1 MMAGAKDTRAGQG
14 AANVVSRKRLI
25 LSLGV
30 GIVAMSSA
38 SILIRMA
45 QAEGV
50 PSLSIAA
57 WRLVLAS
64 LVLLPY
70 AVLTRRE
77 EMRSLSRREWLL
89 VALSGIFLGLH
100 FAAWIG
106 SLSMT
111 SVASSVV
118 LVSMGPVFVALGS
131 RLFLSERLST
141 LLAVGIAIA
150 GAGSAVIGWADRSG
164 GQDRLLGDLLALTGA
179 VMVAGYLMIGR
190 RVRARRSLVVYIA
203 LVYGA
208 AMITLLLI
216 VWVTG
221 TPMGGFTPRAY
232 GWMLAL
238 ALVPQ
243 LIGHSTLNWA
253 LRHLSAAFVAAAT
266 LTEPVASSILAYLLL
281 RERITPLVLLGGLL
295 ILVGI
300 YVASRS
306 ERAAVT
312 PPPVG

>member
-1 MMAGAKDTRAGQG
+1 
-14 AANVVSRKRLI
+14 LI
-25 LSLGV
+25 LSLGI
-30 GIVAMSSA
+30 GILAMSSA

-57 WRLVLAS
+57 WRLALAS

-70 AVLTRRE
+70 AAVTRRDE
-77 EMRSLSRREWLL
+77 VRSLTRREWLL
-89 VALSGIFLGLH
+89 VALSGVFLGLH
-100 FAAWIG
+100 FATWIG

-118 LVSMGPVFVALGS
+118 LVSMGPLFVALGS
-131 RLFLSERLST
+131 RLFLGERLSAPM
-141 LLAVGIAIA
+141 AVGIAVAA
-150 GAGSAVIGWADRSG
+150 GGSALIGWADRSAD
-164 GQDRLLGDLLALTGA
+164 QDKLVGDLLALTGA

-208 AMITLLLI
+208 AMLTLLLI
-216 VWVTG
+216 VWAAG
-221 TPMGGFTPRAY
+221 MPMGGFTPQAY

-238 ALVPQ
+238 ALIPQ

-266 LTEPVASSILAYLLL
+266 LAEPIASSILAYLLL
-281 RERITPLVLLGGLL
+281 RERITLSVVLGGVL
-295 ILVGI
+295 ILVGV

-306 ERAAVT
+306 ERTVGAQPAAV
-312 PPPVG
+312 

>member
-1 MMAGAKDTRAGQG
+1 
-14 AANVVSRKRLI
+14 VSRQRLI
-25 LSLGV
+25 LSLGI
-30 GIVAMSSA
+30 GILAMSSA

-57 WRLVLAS
+57 WRLALAS

-70 AVLTRRE
+70 AAVTRRDE
-77 EMRSLSRREWLL
+77 VRSLTRREWLL
-89 VALSGIFLGLH
+89 VALSGVFLGLH
-100 FAAWIG
+100 FATWIG

-118 LVSMGPVFVALGS
+118 LVSMGPLFVALGS
-131 RLFLSERLST
+131 RLFLGERLSAPM
-141 LLAVGIAIA
+141 AVGIAVAA
-150 GAGSAVIGWADRSG
+150 GGSALIGWADRSAD
-164 GQDRLLGDLLALTGA
+164 QDKLVGDLLALTGA

-208 AMITLLLI
+208 AMLTLLLI
-216 VWVTG
+216 VWAAG
-221 TPMGGFTPRAY
+221 MPMGGFTPQAY

-238 ALVPQ
+238 ALIPQ

-266 LTEPVASSILAYLLL
+266 LAEPIASSILAYLLL
-281 RERITPLVLLGGLL
+281 RERITLSVVLGGVL
-295 ILVGI
+295 ILVGV

-306 ERAAVT
+306 ERTVGAQPAAV
-312 PPPVG
+312 

>member
-1 MMAGAKDTRAGQG
+1 M
-14 AANVVSRKRLI
+14 SRQRLI
-25 LSLGV
+25 LSLGI
-30 GIVAMSSA
+30 GILAMSSA

-57 WRLVLAS
+57 WRLALAS

-70 AVLTRRE
+70 AAVTRRDE
-77 EMRSLSRREWLL
+77 VRSLTRREWLL
-89 VALSGIFLGLH
+89 VALSGVFLGLH
-100 FAAWIG
+100 FATWIG

-118 LVSMGPVFVALGS
+118 LVSMGPLFVALGS
-131 RLFLSERLST
+131 RLFLGERLSAPM
-141 LLAVGIAIA
+141 AVGIAVAA
-150 GAGSAVIGWADRSG
+150 GGSALIGWADRSAD
-164 GQDRLLGDLLALTGA
+164 QDKLVGDLLALTGA

-208 AMITLLLI
+208 AMLTLLLI
-216 VWVTG
+216 VWAAG
-221 TPMGGFTPRAY
+221 MPMGGFTPQAY

-238 ALVPQ
+238 ALIPQ

-266 LTEPVASSILAYLLL
+266 LAEPIASSILAYLLL
-281 RERITPLVLLGGLL
+281 RERITLSVVLGGVL
-295 ILVGI
+295 ILVGV

-306 ERAAVT
+306 ERTVGAQPAAV
-312 PPPVG
+312 

>member
-1 MMAGAKDTRAGQG
+1 VTAS
-14 AANVVSRKRLI
+14 VSRRRLL
-25 LSLGV
+25 LSLGA

-50 PSLSIAA
+50 PSLTIAA

-70 AVLTRRE
+70 AILTRRE
-77 EMRSLSRREWLL
+77 EMRSLTCREWALL
-89 VALSGIFLGLH
+89 ALAGVFLGLH
-100 FAAWIG
+100 FATWIG
-106 SLSMT
+106 SLGMT

-131 RLFLSERLST
+131 WFLLRERLAAT
-141 LLAVGIAIA
+141 TVIGIAVA
-150 GAGSAVIGWADRSG
+150 AAGSAIIGWADLG
-164 GQDRLLGDLLALTGA
+164 HGEDRLIGDLLALTGG

-190 RVRARRSLVVYIA
+190 RVRARRSLVVYVA

-208 AMITLLLI
+208 AMVTLLSI
-216 VWVTG
+216 VLVAGKPMTG
-221 TPMGGFTPRAY
+221 FSLPAY
-232 GWMLAL
+232 GWILAL
-238 ALVPQ
+238 ALIPQ

-253 LRHLSAAFVAAAT
+253 LRHLSATFVAAAT
-266 LTEPVASSILAYLLL
+266 LAEPVASSALAYLVLG
-281 RERITPLVLLGGLL
+281 ERITPLILLGGGL
-295 ILVGI
+295 ILAGI

-306 ERAAVT
+306 EQAAVM
-312 PPPVG
+312 PAAVS

>member
-1 MMAGAKDTRAGQG
+1 MSTP
-14 AANVVSRKRLI
+14 VSRRRL
-25 LSLGV
+25 LLGLGA
-30 GIVAMSSA
+30 GIVTMSSS

-57 WRLVLAS
+57 WRLVFAS

-70 AVLTRRE
+70 AILRRRE
-77 EMRSLSRREWLL
+77 EMRSFTRKEWVL
-89 VALSGIFLGLH
+89 VASAGVFLGLH
-100 FAAWIG
+100 FATWIG
-106 SLSMT
+106 SLGMT

-131 RLFLSERLST
+131 WLLLRERL
-141 LLAVGIAIA
+141 AVTAAAGIAVA
-150 GAGSAVIGWADRSG
+150 AAGSAIIGWADLGRG
-164 GQDRLLGDLLALTGA
+164 HDRLVGDLLALTGA
-179 VMVAGYLMIGR
+179 VMVAGYLVIGR
-190 RVRARRSLVVYIA
+190 RVRARRSLGVYIA

-208 AMITLLLI
+208 AMVTLLFI
-216 VWVTG
+216 VLVAG
-221 TPMGGFTPRAY
+221 KPMAGFSLPAY

-266 LTEPVASSILAYLLL
+266 LAEPVASGILAYLILG
-281 RERITPLVLLGGLL
+281 ERITPLILLGAAL

-306 ERAAVT
+306 EQAAAAPGAAVKDH
-312 PPPVG
+312 GLQARNGG